1 MDKCEINVILNGCF
15 VTYLLALLLNF
26 DVATINNNINC
37 KTMKTIKKIGIWM
50 DHSNAHL
57 IEFSSE
63 IKETKTITSDF
74 TFQDR
79 EETLQRS
86 ESEMHNK
93 EQHKQT
99 TFYKNLAAVIENFDE
114 VLLFGPTDAK
124 VELYNFI
131 KEHHKYDKI
140 KIEVKN
146 ADKMTD
152 TEQHHFVK
160 DYFKRFE
167 FKM

>member
-1 MDKCEINVILNGCF
+1 
-15 VTYLLALLLNF
+15 
-26 DVATINNNINC
+26 
-37 KTMKTIKKIGIWM
+37 M

-63 IKETKTITSDF
+63 VKETKTITSDF

-93 EQHKQT
+93 EQHKQA
-99 TFYKNLAAVIENFDE
+99 TFYKNLEAIIKNFDE
-114 VLLFGPTDAK
+114 VILFGPTNAK
-124 VELYNFI
+124 VELFNLL
-131 KEHHKYDKI
+131 KENHKYDTI

-146 ADKMTD
+146 SDKMND
-152 TEQHHFVK
+152 VEQHQFVR

>member
-1 MDKCEINVILNGCF
+1 
-15 VTYLLALLLNF
+15 
-26 DVATINNNINC
+26 
-37 KTMKTIKKIGIWM
+37 MKTLKKIGIWM
-50 DHSNAHL
+50 DHSNAYL

-63 IKETKTITSDF
+63 VKETKNISSDF

-93 EQHKQT
+93 EQQKQT
-99 TFYKNLAAVIENFDE
+99 SFYKNLAAIIKNFDE
-114 VLLFGPTDAK
+114 VILFGPTNAK
-124 VELYNFI
+124 VELFNFL
-131 KEHHKYDKI
+131 KENHKYDTLKI
-140 KIEVKN
+140 DVKN
-146 ADKMTD
+146 TDKMND
-152 TEQHHFVK
+152 REQHQFVH

>member
-1 MDKCEINVILNGCF
+1 
-15 VTYLLALLLNF
+15 
-26 DVATINNNINC
+26 
-37 KTMKTIKKIGIWM
+37 MKSSKKLGIWM
-50 DHSNAHL
+50 DHHNAHL
-57 IEFSSE
+57 IEFSTE
-63 IKETKTITSDF
+63 VKETKIMTSDF
-74 TFQDR
+74 TFQDK

-99 TFYKNLAAVIENFDE
+99 TFYKNLAAVIKDYNE

-124 VELYNFI
+124 VELFNFL
-131 KEHHKYDKI
+131 KENHKYDNI

-146 ADKMTD
+146 TDKMSD
-152 TEQHHFVK
+152 VDQHQFVR

>member
-1 MDKCEINVILNGCF
+1 
-15 VTYLLALLLNF
+15 
-26 DVATINNNINC
+26 
-37 KTMKTIKKIGIWM
+37 MKTLKKIGIWM

-57 IEFSSE
+57 IEFDSE

-93 EQHKQT
+93 EQHKQNT
-99 TFYKNLAAVIENFDE
+99 YYKNLAKIIKNFDE
-114 VLLFGPTDAK
+114 VILFGPTDAK
-124 VELYNFI
+124 MELYNDL
-131 KEHHKYDKI
+131 KENHQFDKI

-146 ADKMTD
+146 ADNMGDEK
-152 TEQHHFVK
+152 QRRFVD
-160 DYFKRFE
+160 DYFKRFD
-167 FKM
+167 FKV

>member
-1 MDKCEINVILNGCF
+1 MRVS
-15 VTYLLALLLNF
+15 
-26 DVATINNNINC
+26 
-37 KTMKTIKKIGIWM
+37 KKLGIWL
-50 DHSNAHL
+50 DHSNAYL
-57 IEFSSE
+57 IEFTSE
-63 IKETKTITSDF
+63 VKETKMITSDF

-93 EQHKQT
+93 EQHKQA
-99 TFYKNLAAVIENFDE
+99 TFYKKIAAVIKNFDE
-114 VLLFGPTDAK
+114 VILFGPTHAK
-124 VELYNFI
+124 VELFNFL
-131 KEHHKYDKI
+131 KESHLYDAI

-146 ADKMTD
+146 TDKMSD
-152 TEQHHFVK
+152 IEQRQFVR

>member
-1 MDKCEINVILNGCF
+1 
-15 VTYLLALLLNF
+15 
-26 DVATINNNINC
+26 
-37 KTMKTIKKIGIWM
+37 MKTLKKIGIWM
-50 DHSNAHL
+50 DHHKAHL
-57 IEFSSE
+57 IEFSTE
-63 IKETKTITSDF
+63 VKETKIMTSDF
-74 TFQDR
+74 TFQDK

-99 TFYKNLAAVIENFDE
+99 TFYKNLAAIIKDYNE

-124 VELYNFI
+124 VELFNFL
-131 KEHHKYDKI
+131 KENHKYDNI

-146 ADKMTD
+146 TDKMSD
-152 TEQHHFVK
+152 VDQHHLVR

>member
-1 MDKCEINVILNGCF
+1 
-15 VTYLLALLLNF
+15 
-26 DVATINNNINC
+26 
-37 KTMKTIKKIGIWM
+37 MKSSKKLGIWM
-50 DHSNAHL
+50 DHHNAHL
-57 IEFSSE
+57 IEFSTE
-63 IKETKTITSDF
+63 VKETKTITSDF
-74 TFQDR
+74 TFQDK

-99 TFYKNLAAVIENFDE
+99 TFYKNLAAVIKDYNE

-124 VELYNFI
+124 VELFNFL
-131 KEHHKYDKI
+131 KENHKYDNI

-146 ADKMTD
+146 TDKMSD
-152 TEQHHFVK
+152 VDQHHFVR

>member
-1 MDKCEINVILNGCF
+1 
-15 VTYLLALLLNF
+15 
-26 DVATINNNINC
+26 
-37 KTMKTIKKIGIWM
+37 M

-57 IEFSSE
+57 IEFTSE
-63 IKETKTITSDF
+63 VKDTKTITSDF

-99 TFYKNLAAVIENFDE
+99 TFYKNIANEIKKFDE
-114 VLLFGPTDAK
+114 VVLFGPTDAK
-124 VELYNFI
+124 VELFNFL
-131 KEHHKYDKI
+131 KENHHCDKI

-146 ADKMTD
+146 TDKMNEN
-152 TEQHHFVK
+152 EQREYIRT
-160 DYFKRFE
+160 YFKRFE

>member
-1 MDKCEINVILNGCF
+1 
-15 VTYLLALLLNF
+15 
-26 DVATINNNINC
+26 
-37 KTMKTIKKIGIWM
+37 MKTLKKIGIWM
-50 DHSNAHL
+50 DHHKAHL
-57 IEFSSE
+57 IEFSTE
-63 IKETKTITSDF
+63 VKETKIMTSDF
-74 TFQDR
+74 TFQDK

-99 TFYKNLAAVIENFDE
+99 TFYKNLAAIIKDYNE

-124 VELYNFI
+124 VELFNFL
-131 KEHHKYDKI
+131 KENHKYDNI

-146 ADKMTD
+146 TDKMSD
-152 TEQHHFVK
+152 VDQHHFVR

>member
-1 MDKCEINVILNGCF
+1 
-15 VTYLLALLLNF
+15 
-26 DVATINNNINC
+26 
-37 KTMKTIKKIGIWM
+37 MKASKKIGIWM
-50 DHSNAHL
+50 DHHNAHL
-57 IEFSSE
+57 IEFSTE
-63 IKETKTITSDF
+63 VKETKIMTSDF
-74 TFQDR
+74 TFQDK

-99 TFYKNLAAVIENFDE
+99 TFYKNLAAVIKDYNE

-124 VELYNFI
+124 VELFNFL
-131 KEHHKYDKI
+131 KENHKYDNI

-146 ADKMTD
+146 TDKMSD
-152 TEQHHFVK
+152 VDQHQFVR

>member
-1 MDKCEINVILNGCF
+1 
-15 VTYLLALLLNF
+15 
-26 DVATINNNINC
+26 
-37 KTMKTIKKIGIWM
+37 M

-63 IKETKTITSDF
+63 IKETKIITSDF
-74 TFQDR
+74 TFQDK

-99 TFYKNLAAVIENFDE
+99 NFYKNLAAVIKDYNE

-124 VELYNFI
+124 VELFNFL
-131 KEHHKYDKI
+131 KENHKYDNI

-146 ADKMTD
+146 TDKMSD
-152 TEQHHFVK
+152 VDQHHFVR

>member
-1 MDKCEINVILNGCF
+1 
-15 VTYLLALLLNF
+15 
-26 DVATINNNINC
+26 
-37 KTMKTIKKIGIWM
+37 MKTSKKIGIWM
-50 DHSNAHL
+50 DHHNAHL
-57 IEFSSE
+57 IEFSTE
-63 IKETKTITSDF
+63 VKETKTITSDF
-74 TFQDR
+74 TFQDK

-93 EQHKQT
+93 EQHKQS
-99 TFYKNLAAVIENFDE
+99 TFYKNLAAVIKDYNE

-124 VELYNFI
+124 VELFNFL
-131 KEHHKYDKI
+131 KENHKYDNI

-146 ADKMTD
+146 TDKMSD
-152 TEQHHFVK
+152 VDQHQFVR

>member
-1 MDKCEINVILNGCF
+1 
-15 VTYLLALLLNF
+15 
-26 DVATINNNINC
+26 
-37 KTMKTIKKIGIWM
+37 MKTLKKIGIWM
-50 DHSNAHL
+50 DHSNAYL

-63 IKETKTITSDF
+63 VKDTKNISSDF

-99 TFYKNLAAVIENFDE
+99 SFYKNLAAVIKNFDE
-114 VLLFGPTDAK
+114 VILFGPTNAK
-124 VELYNFI
+124 VELFNFL
-131 KEHHKYDKI
+131 KENHKYDNI
-140 KIEVKN
+140 KIDIKN
-146 ADKMTD
+146 TDKMND
-152 TEQHHFVK
+152 MEQHQFVH

-167 FKM
+167 FKI

>member
-1 MDKCEINVILNGCF
+1 
-15 VTYLLALLLNF
+15 
-26 DVATINNNINC
+26 
-37 KTMKTIKKIGIWM
+37 MKSSKKLGIWM
-50 DHSNAHL
+50 DHHNAHL
-57 IEFSSE
+57 IEFSTE
-63 IKETKTITSDF
+63 VKETKIMTSDF
-74 TFQDR
+74 TFQDK

-99 TFYKNLAAVIENFDE
+99 TFYKNLAAVIKDYNE

-124 VELYNFI
+124 VELFNFL
-131 KEHHKYDKI
+131 KENHKYDNI

-146 ADKMTD
+146 TDKMSD
-152 TEQHHFVK
+152 VDQHHFVRE
-160 DYFKRFE
+160 YFKRFE